1 MLRRT
6 YSQGVWKIRYHE
18 ELHDMYKDIP
28 FSTHIWINRLIW
40 AGQFIRTED
49 YHIPKKILVGS
60 FRGIRPVGRP
70 SRRWE
75 ENVQK
80 DAVSLLHIQN
90 WKPMAQNRQNWRKKT
105 GEAVTQIW
113 VDVPHERERYYQ
125 KSGIDL
131 GTWLDKL
138 NVSDLIR

>member
-1 MLRRT
+1 MLRPT
-6 YSQGVWKIRYHE
+6 HSQGVCRLRYHE

-28 FSTHIWINRLIW
+28 FSTYIWIKRLIW
-40 AGQFIRTED
+40 AGQFIGTED
-49 YHIPKKILVGS
+49 YRIPKKILVGS

-70 SRRWE
+70 SSRWE

-80 DAVSLLHIQN
+80 EAVSLFHIQN
-90 WKPMAQNRQNWRKKT
+90 WKPVAQIRQNWRKKT
-105 GEAVTQIW
+105 GEVVTQIRA
-113 VDVPHERERYYQ
+113 DVPHERERYYQ
-125 KSGIDL
+125 KSGIDV